1 MSGTDDCVAN
11 AVALWLG
18 DQAYFCLMFGIGD
31 CVHAVVRR
39 LCTLWL
45 GDQAY
50 FCLMFGIG
58 DCVHIVHVLTLWLG
72 DQA

>member
-11 AVALWLG
+11 VDLWLG

-31 CVHAVVRR
+31 CVHAVHV
-39 LCTLWL
+39 LTLWL

-50 FCLMFGIG
+50 FCLMSGIG
-58 DCVHIVHVLTLWLG
+58 DSVHIVHVLTLWLR
-72 DQA
+72 DKA